1 MQGVDFMLPERVSVT
16 SIHKS
21 PSVSREVTVCNQ
33 LGIHARPSAQFVKL
47 ASSFDCDVWIEK
59 DDETIN
65 GKSIMGLLMLAAGPG
80 SVLRI
85 ICSGEGSDRALE
97 QLVTLVLNK
106 FGED

>member
-1 MQGVDFMLPERVSVT
+1 
-16 SIHKS
+16 
-21 PSVSREVTVCNQ
+21 
-33 LGIHARPSAQFVKL
+33 
-47 ASSFDCDVWIEK
+47 
-59 DDETIN
+59 
-65 GKSIMGLLMLAAGPG
+65 MLAAGPG

>member
-1 MQGVDFMLPERVSVT
+1 MLAERVNAT

-33 LGIHARPSAQFVKL
+33 HGIHARPSAQFVKL
-47 ASSFDCDVWIEK
+47 ASTFDCDVWIEK

-85 ICSGEGSDRALE
+85 VCSGQGSDRALE
-97 QLVTLVLNK
+97 LLVALVENK